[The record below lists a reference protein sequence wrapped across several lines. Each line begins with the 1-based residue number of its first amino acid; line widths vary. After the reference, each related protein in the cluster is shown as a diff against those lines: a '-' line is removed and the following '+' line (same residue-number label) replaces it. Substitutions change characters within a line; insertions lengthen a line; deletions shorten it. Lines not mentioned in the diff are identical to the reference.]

1 MKEVID
7 TKIAPSSGPVNDC
20 VRAGNHVW
28 LVTIAEDPITGE
40 ITKGGIEEQARQ
52 ALQNLDQAIRAAGGT
67 LDDIVQ
73 CQVFLVDRADG
84 KGMTKVYGEFF
95 TSNYPIRA
103 TVVVKELMADGL
115 RIEIIAQAYLSNRAA
130 S

>member
-1 MKEVID
+1 MKEVIN
-7 TKIAPSSGPVNDC
+7 TGIAPSTGPINDC

-28 LVTIAEDPITGE
+28 LVTVAEDPKTGE

-73 CQVFLVDRADG
+73 VQVFLVDRADG
-84 KGMTKVYGEFF
+84 KGMNKVYAEFF

-115 RIEIIAQAYLSNRAA
+115 RIEIVAQAYLSGKA
-130 S
+130 